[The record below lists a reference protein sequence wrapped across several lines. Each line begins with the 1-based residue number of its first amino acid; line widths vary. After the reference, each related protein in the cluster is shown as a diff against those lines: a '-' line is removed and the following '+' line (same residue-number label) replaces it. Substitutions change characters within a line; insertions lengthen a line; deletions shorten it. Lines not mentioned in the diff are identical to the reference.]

1 LPFNPVSLRVT
12 IIIKRFLLLLT
23 LAIFVVPVANA
34 QHSVARQW
42 NEALLHAIRNDYARP
57 TVHARNLWHSS
68 ILMYDAWA
76 AYTSAADNFFLGDTV
91 GDFYC
96 PFNGITTPA
105 NVKAAQEE
113 AMSYAMYRLIKHR
126 FSNSPGSA
134 DINNYVDSLFNYL
147 GYDPAVVSVQ
157 YTSGPPAALGNFLA
171 QEMIAFGFQ
180 DSSNEQ
186 NDYDNIFYSPVN
198 GSLAPVVPGNP
209 NLTDPNR
216 WQPLTLNV
224 FIDQSGNVIP
234 ISTPKFL
241 SPEWGWVTP
250 FALDTADRTILS
262 HDGHQYP
269 VFHNVPDPPRMDT
282 INGGQGNIDYEWG
295 FRLVTKWSA
304 HLDTTDN
311 FMIDISPASIG
322 NVQWYPSTID
332 SLPYFYDE
340 DNGGDPGVGWS
351 VNPATGQPYTPQMVR
366 RGDYAR
372 VLAEF
377 WADGPDSETP
387 PGHWFTL
394 LNYVNDH
401 PQFEKRWRGQGP
413 ILPDLEWDVK
423 SYFTL
428 GGTVHDAAVA
438 AWALK
443 GYHDYLRPIS
453 ALRWMASLGQSSD
466 SSLPSYHPL
475 GVKLDSGYVALV
487 DSLDP
492 LADSGYVNVGKIK
505 FRAWAGPDSIADPKT
520 DMAGV
525 DWILA
530 ENWWPYQRPSFVTPP
545 FAGFVSGHSTFSRAA
560 ADVMTYMTG
569 DEYFPGG
576 MGEFLA
582 EKNKFLVF
590 EEGPSTNITLQW
602 ATYQD
607 ASDQCSLSRIWGGIH
622 PPADDIPGRIL
633 GMKVGKEAFELARTY
648 WENGIADLID
658 LQISASVITDTSVG
672 KQFSMKL
679 LFDERMD
686 TNIAPSVTFP
696 VEDPRNTLH
705 IDSGLT
711 GWSDVFHYTL
721 VFSVSDS
728 NEYVPDIDVQID
740 SAMDA
745 NGGFQRSYSVAD
757 LFTIDTENPFVNQI
771 NYQVTTIADANKG
784 PAGFSIQVYFNEA
797 LDTSVIPT
805 LSFPSEDPLLRDL
818 SLNSDST
825 GWQNKSSFRFA
836 FDVADNDTN
845 IHDVDVKIANLVD
858 IYANNGDSIIY
869 SDQFSIDTRN
879 PKTLS
884 ILPSI
889 DTIDYTHAG
898 KGSFYL
904 DISYDEA
911 MDPSYTPDV
920 YFPVEDPLAT
930 TLNLDSTA
938 SNWVNTNTYRVVFDV
953 DSALNTLINIDV
965 NSSPARDTIG
975 NMGVGLL
982 SSDLFSIIINTG
994 FATDERDL
1002 ADLLIFYP
1010 NPVRSGENGRLI
1022 VPLSE
1027 SDWQVSVFDV
1037 RGVEVA
1043 HLYGDAGDEVIN
1055 IPSSALK
1062 PGFYLLKYQC
1072 SQFSGSLP
1080 FIIRN

>member
-1 LPFNPVSLRVT
+1 MIPS
-12 IIIKRFLLLLT
+12 
-23 LAIFVVPVANA
+23 ASA

-42 NEALLHAIRNDYARP
+42 NEALLHAIRNDFARP

-76 AYTSAADNFFLGDTV
+76 AYTPAADNFFLGDTV

-96 PFNGITTPA
+96 PFNGITAPA

-113 AMSYAMYRLIKHR
+113 AMSYAMYRLLKHR

-147 GYDPAVVSVQ
+147 GYDPTVVSVQ

-186 NDYDNIFYSPVN
+186 NDYDNIYYSPVN

-209 NLTDPNR
+209 NITDPNR

-250 FALDTADRTILS
+250 FALDTVDRTILS
-262 HDGHQYP
+262 HNGHQYP
-269 VFHNVPDPPRMDT
+269 IFHNTPSPPRMDT

-295 FRLVTKWSA
+295 FRLVTKWSS

-311 FMIDISPASIG
+311 VMIDISPASIG

-340 DNGGDPGVGWS
+340 ENGGDPGIGWS
-351 VNPATGQPYTPQMVR
+351 INPATGQPYAPQIVR

-423 SYFTL
+423 SYFTM

-466 SSLPSYHPL
+466 STLPSYHPN
-475 GVKLDSGYVALV
+475 GIKLDSGYVALV

-505 FRAWAGPDSIADPKT
+505 FRAWAGPDSISDPNT

-569 DEYFPGG
+569 DNFFPGG

-590 EEGPSTNITLQW
+590 EEGPSANITLQW

-622 PPADDIPGRIL
+622 PPADDVPGRIL
-633 GMKVGKEAFELARTY
+633 GMKVGKDAFELARTY

-658 LQISASVITDTSVG
+658 LQVSVPMITDSLAG
-672 KQFSMKL
+672 DYFSMTL

-686 TNIAPSVTFP
+686 TTVQPSVSFP
-696 VEDPRNTLH
+696 VEDPSNTLRV
-705 IDSGLT
+705 DSMLS
-711 GWSDVFHYTL
+711 GWTDVFHYSL
-721 VFSVSDS
+721 IFSVADS
-728 NEYVPDIDVQID
+728 NEFVPDIDVQID
-740 SAMDA
+740 SALDE
-745 NGGFQRSYSVAD
+745 NGAYQRAYSAAD
-757 LFTIDTENPFVNQI
+757 LFSIDTENPFVSQVS
-771 NYQVTTIADANKG
+771 YQPTTIADAQKG
-784 PAGFSIQVYFNEA
+784 VSGFNVLVYFNEP
-797 LDTSVIPT
+797 LDTAAAPL
-805 LSFPSEDPLLRDL
+805 LSFPAENPRMRDL
-818 SLNSDST
+818 LPNLDST
-825 GWQNKSSFRFA
+825 RWIDHSTYRFA
-836 FDVADNDTN
+836 YDVSDNDTN
-845 IHDVDVKIANLVD
+845 IYD
-858 IYANNGDSIIY
+858 IDISISRLLDINGNKGDSI
-869 SDQFSIDTRN
+869 SLADQFSIDTRN

-884 ILPSI
+884 ILASV
-889 DTIDYTHAG
+889 DTIDYTHTGMAG
-898 KGSFYL
+898 FYL
-904 DISYDEA
+904 DINFDEA
-911 MDPSYTPDV
+911 MDPAMVPDV
-920 YFPVEDPLAT
+920 YFPVENPL
-930 TLNLDSTA
+930 
-938 SNWVNTNTYRVVFDV
+938 TNTLTMDSSASGWINASTYQVIFNV

-965 NSSPARDTIG
+965 NSSPARDTAG
-975 NMGVGLL
+975 NMGTGLL
-982 SSDLFSIIINTG
+982 TPNLFSIIINTG
-994 FATDERDL
+994 FGTGERSFD
-1002 ADLLIFYP
+1002 DLLIFYP
-1010 NPVRSGENGRLI
+1010 NPVQSGESARLI
-1022 VPLSE
+1022 VPFAE
-1027 SDWQVSVFDV
+1027 SNWQVSIFDV
-1037 RGVEVA
+1037 RGSEVA
-1043 HLYGDAGDEVIN
+1043 RLQGAAGAEAIDV
-1055 IPSSALK
+1055 PSRDLE
-1062 PGFYLLKYQC
+1062 PGLYLLEYKCGQY
-1072 SQFSGSLP
+1072 SGTLP
-1080 FIIRN
+1080 FVIRR

>member
-1 LPFNPVSLRVT
+1 MRVT
-12 IIIKRFLLLLT
+12 IIIKQALLA
-23 LAIFVVPVANA
+23 LALIVVLAPVINA

-68 ILMYDAWA
+68 VLMYDAWA
-76 AYTSAADNFFLGDTV
+76 AYTPAADNFFLGDTV

-96 PFNGITTPA
+96 PFSGITAPS
-105 NVKAAQEE
+105 NVKSAQEE
-113 AMSYAMYRLIKHR
+113 AMSYAMYRLMKHR
-126 FSNSPGSA
+126 FNNSPGAAS
-134 DINNYVDSLFNYL
+134 INNYIDSLFSYL
-147 GYDPAVVSVQ
+147 GYDPAIVSVQ
-157 YTSGPPAALGNFLA
+157 YASGPPAALGNFLA

-186 NDYDNIFYSPVN
+186 NDYDNIYYTPVN
-198 GSLAPVVPGNP
+198 GTLAPVAPGNP

-269 VFHNVPDPPRMDT
+269 IFHNVPDPPRMDT

-295 FRLVTKWSA
+295 FRLVTKWSS

-311 FMIDISPASIG
+311 KMIDISPASVG

-332 SLPYFYDE
+332 SLPLFYDE
-340 DNGGDPGVGWS
+340 ENGGDHGTGWS
-351 VNPATGQPYTPQMVR
+351 VNPATGQAYSPQIVR

-387 PGHWFTL
+387 PGHWFTI

-401 PQFEKRWRGQGP
+401 PAFEKRWRGQGP
-413 ILPDLEWDVK
+413 ILPELEWDVK
-423 SYFTL
+423 AYFTL
-428 GGTVHDAAVA
+428 AGTVHDAAVA

-453 ALRWMASLGQSSD
+453 ALRWMATLGQSTD
-466 SSLPSYHPL
+466 STLPGYHPL
-475 GVKLDSGYVALV
+475 GIKLDSGYVELV

-505 FRAWAGPDSIADPKT
+505 FKAWAGPDSIADPKT

-569 DEYFPGG
+569 DNYFPGG

-622 PPADDIPGRIL
+622 PPSDDIPGRIL
-633 GMKVGKEAFELARTY
+633 GMKIGEDAFNLAKTY

-658 LQISASVITDTSVG
+658 LQVSENTINDSLTGGSFYMT
-672 KQFSMKL
+672 L
-679 LFDERMD
+679 LYDERMD
-686 TNIAPSVTFP
+686 TSITPSVNFP
-696 VEDPRNTLH
+696 VEDPANTLTVD
-705 IDSGLT
+705 ISQSGWT
-711 GWSDVFHYTL
+711 DVFHYVLAFT
-721 VFSVSDS
+721 VADS
-728 NEYVPDIDVQID
+728 NEYVPAIDVQID
-740 SAMDA
+740 SARDE
-745 NGGFQRSYSVAD
+745 NGALQRSYYAAD
-757 LFTIDTENPFVNQI
+757 LFTIDTENPYISQWLFMPG
-771 NYQVTTIADANKG
+771 YIADAATG
-784 PAGFSIQVYFNEA
+784 VAGFRIVAQFNEV
-797 LDTSVIPT
+797 LDTSVLPQLWFPT
-805 LSFPSEDPLLRDL
+805 EDPLLRDL
-818 SLNSDST
+818 KVNSDST
-825 GWQNKSSFRFA
+825 GWLGLSAFQFV
-836 FDVADNDTN
+836 FDVTDNDTSLYD
-845 IHDVDVKIANLVD
+845 IDISVSGLRDVHNNSGDSVNLVD
-858 IYANNGDSIIY
+858 QLD
-869 SDQFSIDTRN
+869 IDTEN
-879 PKTLS
+879 PLS
-884 ILPSI
+884 ISITPSI
-889 DTIDYTHAG
+889 DTINYTHAG
-898 KGSFYL
+898 KAGFYL
-904 DISYDEA
+904 DIKFSEA
-911 MDPSYTPDV
+911 MDASIRPNV
-920 YFPVEDPLAT
+920 YFPVENPLAV
-930 TLNLDSTA
+930 TLSPDSA
-938 SNWVNTNTYRVVFDV
+938 SSAWIGADTYRFVFDV

-965 NSSPARDTIG
+965 NSSPVIDTAG
-975 NMGVGLL
+975 NMGTGLL
-982 SSDLFSIIINTG
+982 SPDLFSIIINTG
-994 FATDERDL
+994 FSIGEQSL
-1002 ADLLIFYP
+1002 ENVLIFYP
-1010 NPVRSGENGRLI
+1010 NPLPVEQTARLMVPEALSNWRVRI
-1022 VPLSE
+1022 Y
-1027 SDWQVSVFDV
+1027 DV
-1037 RGVEVA
+1037 RGVQVA
-1043 HLYGDAGDEVIN
+1043 EYRGKEAHGVID
-1055 IPSSALK
+1055 IPSRGLL
-1062 PGFYLLKYQC
+1062 PGSYLLQYEC
-1072 SQFSGSLP
+1072 DEMSAVIP
-1080 FIIRN
+1080 FMIRH